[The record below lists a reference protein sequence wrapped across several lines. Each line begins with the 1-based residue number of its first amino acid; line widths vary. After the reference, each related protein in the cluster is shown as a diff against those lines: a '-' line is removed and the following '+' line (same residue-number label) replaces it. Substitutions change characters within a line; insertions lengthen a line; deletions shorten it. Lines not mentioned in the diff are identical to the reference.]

1 MAQLIIEGD
10 PWQPG
15 HWTLRS
21 DNPSVLA
28 AVPDAVVQV
37 LELGSSGDVL
47 GAWALHPD
55 EQAGI
60 RDAAYHDELRE
71 IGIGPIVEVRELV
84 RPWQQNVVWVDR
96 YHLLVAGAQPQLGS
110 RLLGLYVGS
119 KGRIVLSVYHPSVAG
134 IVQGELDG
142 MPNEN
147 GRDWERDQHVANA
160 RFVLRYDPSSPGALE
175 VRAPQSMAM
184 GVQDALLRLQQ
195 MVAGW

>member
-1 MAQLIIEGD
+1 MAQLLVESD
-10 PWQPG
+10 PFQPG
-15 HWTLRS
+15 RWALRS

-28 AVPDAVVQV
+28 AIPDALVQV
-37 LELGSSGDVL
+37 LELGGEAL
-47 GAWALHPD
+47 AAWALHPD
-55 EQAGI
+55 EQAGL

-71 IGIGPIVEVRELV
+71 IGIGPLVEVRELT

-96 YHLLVAGAQPQLGS
+96 YHLLVAAAPPTLGS

-134 IVQGELDG
+134 MVQGEIDG

-147 GRDWERDQHVANA
+147 GREWDRQQHVANA
-160 RFVLRYDPSSPGALE
+160 RFVLRYDPDQPGVVQLRCAQ
-175 VRAPQSMAM
+175 PMAM
-184 GVQDALLRLQQ
+184 GVQDAITRLTQ